1 MRLLY
6 SFSLLLF
13 LTIVLLQYTSTTTA
27 SPIPTTTIATA
38 TNNISKRGPPDD
50 VSAKW
55 NHPHGC
61 PPSDDKD
68 KRDLVARG
76 GSDDDEEDCPTTTSP
91 SSTHSPT
98 ATATSSPDH
107 GYPPSDDPKDIYGA
121 GYVTPQMGVAG
132 AFLIVLGVYLMIF
145 GFRGF
150 RPTLAVSGFLTFGL
164 ITWVGMTNSQP
175 PEGFTND
182 AITMLAV
189 PAGLGVLGAILY
201 ALFWDVTI
209 YLIGGMGG
217 LAFGLFVLCWRE
229 DLVITSNVPRACFL
243 VAISLF
249 VAAVTFFVE
258 RYVILF
264 ATAFTGAFS
273 FIVGVDFLAHTN
285 YIAGLKSILDQ
296 NKLHRVEYHIE
307 TKTYVMMAMIILLF
321 LISFGWQFVY
331 NKGRSFGV
339 NSAPAPPAGEKGGE
353 GGGGE
358 PPSEGGEAGSG
369 GGGSEKKEE

>member
-76 GSDDDEEDCPTTTSP
+76 GSDDDEEDCPTTTSS

-107 GYPPSDDPKDIYGA
+107 GYPPSDDPSNLISKRFVNENGCLHNCLYIEDIYGA

-150 RPTLAVSGFLTFGL
+150 RPTLAVSGFLTFGKNL
-164 ITWVGMTNSQP
+164 
-175 PEGFTND
+175 
-182 AITMLAV
+182 
-189 PAGLGVLGAILY
+189 LGSS
-201 ALFWDVTI
+201 
-209 YLIGGMGG
+209 
-217 LAFGLFVLCWRE
+217 FVSCLC
-229 DLVITSNVPRACFL
+229 S
-243 VAISLF
+243 SL
-249 VAAVTFFVE
+249 
-258 RYVILF
+258 L
-264 ATAFTGAFS
+264 
-273 FIVGVDFLAHTN
+273 
-285 YIAGLKSILDQ
+285 
-296 NKLHRVEYHIE
+296 
-307 TKTYVMMAMIILLF
+307 
-321 LISFGWQFVY
+321 
-331 NKGRSFGV
+331 
-339 NSAPAPPAGEKGGE
+339 
-353 GGGGE
+353 
-358 PPSEGGEAGSG
+358 
-369 GGGSEKKEE
+369 